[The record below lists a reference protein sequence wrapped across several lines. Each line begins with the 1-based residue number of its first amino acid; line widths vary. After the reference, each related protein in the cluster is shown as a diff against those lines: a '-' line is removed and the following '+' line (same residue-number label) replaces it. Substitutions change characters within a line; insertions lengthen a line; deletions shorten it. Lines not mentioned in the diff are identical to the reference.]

1 MSRRPKK
8 KELAGNAVKSSGKS
22 PSATS
27 RTPFA
32 AGSRTLGSAES
43 PAGLSERRLVL
54 GICIFLAAIV
64 WLVFGQTVH
73 FAFVNYDD
81 NFYVYEN
88 PAVMGGLSL
97 DGVKWAF
104 THTVAFNWHPLTM
117 LSHMLDWQLYGSN
130 AGGHHLTNVLL
141 HTATVILLF
150 FALRQMTG
158 NLWRS
163 ALVAAVFAIHPLRA
177 ESVAWV
183 AERKDV
189 LSGLFFMLT
198 LWAYARYARRPFS
211 IGRYLCVVVLF
222 ALGLFSKP
230 MLVTLPFVLLL
241 LDYWPLERF
250 QWTTFRDTLRTL
262 RPLVWEKIPLF
273 LIATV
278 LGVVTLVA
286 QNNSRTA
293 LEAMPAAI
301 RFSNVLVSYGIYVW
315 EMVWPRHLAAFYPFL
330 SVTPVW
336 PIVGGGALLLV
347 ATLLA
352 IWAARR
358 RAYFLVGWFWYVV
371 MLAPV
376 IGIVQVGLQSH
387 ADRYTYLPQI
397 GLYLLLTWGLAELS
411 ASWRYRR
418 VVLAGVSATI
428 LVVLIFCARAQV
440 SCWQNSEALWTHA
453 LACTADNDTARVNF
467 GAVLLHA
474 GRRDEAVAQFQ
485 QALQLNPR
493 SYEAYNDLGYIL
505 NQKRQY
511 QEAMVQFQRALQIN
525 PGSAEAHFNLGM
537 ALLHTGRRDEAKV
550 QFQQALQINPS
561 YEVARNNLG
570 YVLIQMG
577 QYQEAVVQFQRALQI
592 NPGSAE
598 AHFNLGMALLQMGRW
613 DEAMAQFQQVLQINP
628 RSVEACN
635 NLGYVFLQTGRY
647 PEAMVQFQ
655 QALQINPRSAEAHD
669 NLGTVLLRAGR
680 PDEAVAQFQQALQ
693 INPDFAGAQF
703 DLGDVLLR
711 LGRADEAMVHYQRA
725 LQINPNSVK
734 ILNGLAWVL
743 ATASPEAVRD
753 GRQAVALAEKA
764 NQIAGV
770 EDPSL
775 LRTLAAA
782 YAEAGRFDDAV
793 RSVQRAMALAQAAGQ
808 SNLVTQLD
816 SQLKLYTA
824 KRPFHQDGG
833 RFEY

>member
-376 IGIVQVGLQSH
+376 SGIVQVGLQSH

-440 SCWQNSEALWTHA
+440 SYWRNSEALWTHT
-453 LACTADNDTARVNF
+453 LACTADNPVVRNNL
-467 GAVLLHA
+467 GNSLLQA
-474 GRRDEAVAQFQ
+474 GRRDEAIAQFQ
-485 QALQLNPR
+485 QALKINPR
-493 SYEAYNDLGYIL
+493 NAEANNNLGYVFY
-505 NQKRQY
+505 KMGRY
-511 QEAMVQFQRALQIN
+511 QEAMVQFQQALQLD
-525 PGSAEAHFNLGM
+525 PRFAEAHFNLGTV
-537 ALLHTGRRDEAKV
+537 LLQQGQWDEATAH
-550 QFQQALQINPS
+550 FQQALQINPN
-561 YEVARNNLG
+561 YEIARNNLG
-570 YVLIQMG
+570 
-577 QYQEAVVQFQRALQI
+577 F
-592 NPGSAE
+592 
-598 AHFNLGMALLQMGRW
+598 
-613 DEAMAQFQQVLQINP
+613 
-628 RSVEACN
+628 
-635 NLGYVFLQTGRY
+635 VFLQTGRY
-647 PEAMVQFQ
+647 QEAMVQFQ
-655 QALQINPRSAEAHD
+655 QALQINPYDAGARF
-669 NLGTVLLRAGR
+669 NLG
-680 PDEAVAQFQQALQ
+680 F
-693 INPDFAGAQF
+693 
-703 DLGDVLLR
+703 VLLR
-711 LGRADEAMVHYQRA
+711 LGRADEAVVHYQRA
-725 LQINPNSVK
+725 LQLNPGSVN
-734 ILNGLAWVL
+734 ILTGLAWVL
-743 ATASPEAVRD
+743 ATASPAALRD
-753 GRQAVALAEKA
+753 GHKAVDLAERA
-764 NQIAGV
+764 NQTAGG
-770 EDPSL
+770 EDPVI

-782 YAEAGRFDDAV
+782 YAEDGRFDDAV
-793 RSVQRAMALAQAAGQ
+793 RNAQNALTLARAAGK
-808 SNLVTQLD
+808 SKLAGQLD
-816 SQLKLYTA
+816 AQLKLYEA
-824 KRPFHQDGG
+824 KQPFHQEAT
-833 RFEY
+833 RFEN